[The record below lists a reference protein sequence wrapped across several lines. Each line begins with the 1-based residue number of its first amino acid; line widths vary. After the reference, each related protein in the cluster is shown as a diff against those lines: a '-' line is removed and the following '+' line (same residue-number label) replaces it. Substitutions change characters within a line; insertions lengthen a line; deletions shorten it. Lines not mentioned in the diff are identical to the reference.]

1 MFPESSFTG
10 RSCMLRPSIALAVL
24 SLCLPLAL
32 AAQDTAAT
40 PPAPEKRIRRDPS
53 IISQEE
59 LAVEA
64 GNSRD
69 LLELVQ
75 RLRPFWIKPGRGPSS
90 INLATSQPVVYVNN
104 TRMGSPA
111 VLRQYSATSIREIRH
126 LRGTDASMR
135 FGTDHENGAILVTL
149 R

>member
-1 MFPESSFTG
+1 MFPGSPSLAG
-10 RSCMLRPSIALAVL
+10 PMLRPFTALAVL
-24 SLCLPLAL
+24 SLSLPVAI
-32 AAQDTAAT
+32 AAQDTT
-40 PPAPEKRIRRDPS
+40 SQPPPEKRIRRDPA

-59 LAVEA
+59 IAAETA
-64 GNSRD
+64 NSRD

-90 INLATSQPVVYVNN
+90 INLSTSQPVVYVNN

-111 VLRQYSATSIREIRH
+111 VLRQYSPTSIREIRH

-135 FGTDHENGAILVTL
+135 FGMDHENGAILVTL

>member
-1 MFPESSFTG
+1 MF
-10 RSCMLRPSIALAVL
+10 RPSIALAVL
-24 SLCLPLAL
+24 SVCLPLAL
-32 AAQDTAAT
+32 AAQDTASA
-40 PPAPEKRIRRDPS
+40 APEKRIRRDPA

-59 LAVEA
+59 IAAEA
-64 GNSRD
+64 ADTRD
-69 LLELVQ
+69 LLELIQ
-75 RLRPFWIKPGRGPSS
+75 RLRPFWIKPARGQSS

-111 VLRQYSATSIREIRH
+111 VLRQYTATSIREIRH

>member
-1 MFPESSFTG
+1 MFPGSPFTG
-10 RSCMLRPSIALAVL
+10 RPDMFRPSLALAVL

-32 AAQDTAAT
+32 AAQDTASA
-40 PPAPEKRIRRDPS
+40 APEKKIRRDPA

-59 LAVEA
+59 IAAEA
-64 GNSRD
+64 TDTRD
-69 LLELVQ
+69 LLELIQ
-75 RLRPFWIKPGRGPSS
+75 RLRPFWIKPARGPSS
-90 INLATSQPVVYVNN
+90 INLGTSQPVVYVNN
-104 TRMGSPA
+104 SRMGSPA
-111 VLRQYSATSIREIRH
+111 VLRQYTATSIREIRH

>member
-1 MFPESSFTG
+1 MFPGSPLHRQARMF
-10 RSCMLRPSIALAVL
+10 RPSVALAVL

-32 AAQDTAAT
+32 AAQDTASA
-40 PPAPEKRIRRDPS
+40 APEKRIRRDPS

-59 LAVEA
+59 IAAEA
-64 GNSRD
+64 ADTRD

-75 RLRPFWIKPGRGPSS
+75 RLRPFWIKPARGPSS

-104 TRMGSPA
+104 TRMGAPA
-111 VLRQYSATSIREIRH
+111 VLRQYSAASVREIRH

-135 FGTDHENGAILVTL
+135 FGTDHENGAILLIL